1 LGGDNQLEKEKK
13 MLCNNN
19 MHIPERV
26 CIRRFST
33 PELVRSSVAE
43 ELAATIPP
51 SASAR
56 AAPEISTQ
64 LVRSSVAEE
73 LAATIPPS
81 ASARAAPEISTELV
95 RSSVAEEL
103 AATIPPSASARTAPK
118 ISVNVKH

>member
-1 LGGDNQLEKEKK
+1 L
-13 MLCNNN
+13 LCNNN
-19 MHIPERV
+19 RHIPERV
-26 CIRRFST
+26 CIRRVST

-51 SASAR
+51 SASLQ
-56 AAPEISTQ
+56 T
-64 LVRSSVAEE
+64 
-73 LAATIPPS
+73 
-81 ASARAAPEISTELV
+81 APEISTELV